1 MSNNPF
7 VNAGLAASY
16 ISIVASVMYYG
27 PKLAGPIEDSVI
39 VPIAFLSLFVL
50 SAAVMGFFFVLEPL
64 RLFLDGHREEAIAF
78 FLKTVGVFA
87 LVTVFFL
94 SSLLFISS

>member
-27 PKLAGPIEDSVI
+27 PKLAGPIDSI
-39 VPIAFLSLFVL
+39 IAPIAFLSLFVL